1 MHALRWNECH
11 GRLNVAALPGR
22 PVEGGR
28 EADSTPLFVAK
39 APYHGAEVPGKCS
52 ERHSGALIPY
62 GGEEKEIRVRLPQH
76 FVCGVPFADGPI

>member
-1 MHALRWNECH
+1 MHALRWNECY

-28 EADSTPLFVAK
+28 EADATPLFVAK

-76 FVCGVPFADGPI
+76 FVRGLAFADDPI